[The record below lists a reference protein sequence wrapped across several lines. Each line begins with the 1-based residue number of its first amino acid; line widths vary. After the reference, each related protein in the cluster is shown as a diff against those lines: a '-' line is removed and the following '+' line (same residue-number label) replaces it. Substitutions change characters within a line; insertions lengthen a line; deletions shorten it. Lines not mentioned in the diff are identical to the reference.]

1 MQAQQIQYSTDRQTQ
16 ADWQTGR
23 KLCSRKADRVAGKQ
37 QDWEA
42 GRQEGRQSGR
52 HADGLVGRQA
62 DGRQKGTLADRTYT
76 FVQLLHLLHLRQ
88 VMCLHI
94 MHKIV

>member
-1 MQAQQIQYSTDRQTQ
+1 M
-16 ADWQTGR
+16 
-23 KLCSRKADRVAGKQ
+23 
-37 QDWEA
+37 DWEAGRQEAMMQQEGRQSSRQPDGLGGRQA

-52 HADGLVGRQA
+52 QADGLVGRQA
-62 DGRQKGTLADRTYT
+62 DRTYK

-88 VMCLHI
+88 VMCLHNI